1 MEKGLRRSI
10 ALTVVLCLAL
20 LVVATYASRASAQ
33 ALPKINWDIP
43 HYNSTGHFLILRL
56 QEWGDEVKKRTNG
69 NFTITVHPGESLM
82 KGKQIAPA
90 LLAGRVPLGPAQV
103 GYADDI
109 FVLHS
114 ITNLPFLT
122 TTTEEIRQIAA
133 REYRDY
139 FAKLLDEMGLK
150 MLMAFAHAP
159 IQSYTR
165 SERMDTADAWKA
177 KKIRIFTSMMADTVV
192 ALKGVPMN
200 ITYSEVYTALQRA
213 TIDGYFTSNANLPF
227 NKFYEVSKFVNM
239 WGYSGGNME
248 YMCVNKEAY
257 KKLPQEYQKALVDV
271 IQDLKIEDKIWS
283 DLIKNED
290 ESIEFLKTK
299 GGMTILYPSK
309 AESEKVREATLPIW
323 DKWAKTY
330 ENRGAKELLEKI
342 KSSIAAY
349 RKR

>member
-1 MEKGLRRSI
+1 MERGLRRSI
-10 ALTVVLCLAL
+10 ALAVVLCLAL
-20 LVVATYASRASAQ
+20 LVVVTSASRASAQ
-33 ALPKINWDIP
+33 ALPKISWDIP

-90 LLAGRVPLGPAQV
+90 LLSGRVPLGPAQV

-109 FVLHS
+109 FVIHS
-114 ITNLPFLT
+114 VTNLPFLT
-122 TTTEEIRQIAA
+122 TSTEEIRQIAA

-159 IQSYTR
+159 IQAYTR
-165 SERMDTADAWKA
+165 SERMDTVDAWRG
-177 KKIRIFTSMMADTVV
+177 KKIRIFTSMMADLTL
-192 ALKGVPMN
+192 ALQGVPMN

-248 YMCVNKEAY
+248 YMCVNKEAFN
-257 KKLPQEYQKALVDV
+257 KLPKEYQKALVDV
-271 IQDLKIEDKIWS
+271 IEDRKIEDKIWS
-283 DLIKNED
+283 DLIKNEE
-290 ESIEFLKTK
+290 ESVDFLKTK

-309 AESEKVREATLPIW
+309 AESEKIREIALPIW

-330 ENRGAKELLEKI
+330 ENRGAKDVLEKI
-342 KSSIAAY
+342 KNSMAAY